1 MTATKLPLT
10 EHDKYR
16 AKANPFGLSKCQ
28 CYTLRLICEH
38 GGTKR
43 AAYVAGV
50 EARALEHHLMKA
62 RQVMGMFGNDIRMY
76 LLWDRWIR
84 SIDAETNQPRE
95 QTDMATFPTQT
106 QTGNEDPS

>member
-1 MTATKLPLT
+1 MKKTRLPLT
-10 EHDKYR
+10 ELDKRR
-16 AKANPFGLSKCQ
+16 AKDNPFGLTSCQ

-43 AAYVAGV
+43 AAYVEGV
-50 EARALEHHLMKA
+50 SDRPLEHHLMKA

-95 QTDMATFPTQT
+95 QTDMATCPAQT
-106 QTGNEDPS
+106 QTGNENPS